1 MKKIMIILLFPIIFS
16 CSKSRTVLICGD
28 HICIN
33 KTEANQYFEENLS
46 LEVKII
52 DKKNKKEFNL
62 VELNLQP
69 NSKNI
74 RKVNI
79 KKKEITNEVVK
90 KLSNDEINKI
100 KLNIKKKKKK
110 KNMKLVKKNTKNV
123 KENKDVS
130 LGKTNKESNK
140 INFYT
145 KEKKNKKKR
154 KEVVDI
160 CSLIEKC
167 NIDEISNF
175 LLKQGNKKGFP
186 DITIRQ

>member
-1 MKKIMIILLFPIIFS
+1 MIILLFPIIFS

>member
-79 KKKEITNEVVK
+79 KKK
-90 KLSNDEINKI
+90 
-100 KLNIKKKKKK
+100 
-110 KNMKLVKKNTKNV
+110 
-123 KENKDVS
+123 
-130 LGKTNKESNK
+130 
-140 INFYT
+140 
-145 KEKKNKKKR
+145 
-154 KEVVDI
+154 
-160 CSLIEKC
+160 
-167 NIDEISNF
+167 
-175 LLKQGNKKGFP
+175 
-186 DITIRQ
+186 

>member
-1 MKKIMIILLFPIIFS
+1 MKKILIILLFPLIFS

-28 HICIN
+28 HICVN

-62 VELNLQP
+62 VELNLHP

-79 KKKEITNEVVK
+79 KKKEITNKVVK

-110 KNMKLVKKNTKNV
+110 NIKKLVKKNTKNV

-130 LGKTNKESNK
+130 LRKTNKESNK
-140 INFYT
+140 INSYT
-145 KEKKNKKKR
+145 KEKKNKNKR